1 LFLILSPEFLRKA
14 CAPQPGYRRG
24 VIQVQIS
31 SKERRQAPRE
41 NLSLA
46 VRIRP
51 CDPRYSGEVC
61 TALNV
66 SRTGVYFATSTD
78 HYFPGMNV
86 LVVLNYRAGD
96 PLHRE
101 LMGDVVRL
109 EKLDNDKWGVA
120 IRILMHGNPGVYSGT

>member
-1 LFLILSPEFLRKA
+1 
-14 CAPQPGYRRG
+14 
-24 VIQVQIS
+24 
-31 SKERRQAPRE
+31 
-41 NLSLA
+41 
-46 VRIRP
+46 
-51 CDPRYSGEVC
+51 
-61 TALNV
+61 
-66 SRTGVYFATSTD
+66 
-78 HYFPGMNV
+78 MNV